1 MKGVI
6 TMTHNE
12 QLLINIIRGANDP
25 DAALAEAVRIILS
38 VTQPLQASAESS
50 PADTV
55 KHS

>member
-1 MKGVI
+1 
-6 TMTHNE
+6 MTHNE

-25 DAALAEAVRIILS
+25 DAALAEAVRIILL